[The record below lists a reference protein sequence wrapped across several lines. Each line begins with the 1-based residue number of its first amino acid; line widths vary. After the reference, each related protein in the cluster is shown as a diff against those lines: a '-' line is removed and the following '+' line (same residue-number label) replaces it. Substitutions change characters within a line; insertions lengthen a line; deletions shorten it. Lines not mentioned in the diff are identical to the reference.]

1 MKFSTARRRH
11 AAATASSILALS
23 AGIAIADQAVAQT
36 VATSASDANVVE
48 EIVVGTRAS
57 LQSAMNRKKRAGT
70 ISDSIVAE
78 DISQFPDKNVG
89 EALGRITGVQLAR
102 DFGEGNAVS
111 IRGVEPDLNRVE
123 INGMS
128 TLSTAGNLQVYGGGG
143 RSNDFR
149 ELASEL
155 VQ

>member
-1 MKFSTARRRH
+1 MKFSTARRRK
-11 AAATASSILALS
+11 AAATASIRALG
-23 AGIAIADQAVAQT
+23 AGIAIADRAAPQPAPASNSE
-36 VATSASDANVVE
+36 ATVVE

-102 DFGEGNAVS
+102 DFGEGSAVS
-111 IRGVEPDLNRVE
+111 IRGFEPDLR
-123 INGMS
+123 
-128 TLSTAGNLQVYGGGG
+128 
-143 RSNDFR
+143 
-149 ELASEL
+149 
-155 VQ
+155 